1 MIDWA
6 RVSDLR
12 DEVGADDFG
21 EIIEIFLEEV
31 GETIAELRGGADP
44 SALEAPL
51 HFLKG
56 SALNLGFAEFSRMCQ
71 QGEAAAAAGR
81 GDTIDLSAI
90 IDGYEQSVAAFTT
103 GIAERFPE

>member
-31 GETIAELRGGADP
+31 EETIAELRVGIDP
-44 SALEAPL
+44 LALEAPL

-56 SALNLGFAEFSRMCQ
+56 SALNLGFTEFSRMCQ
-71 QGEAAAAAGR
+71 QGETAAAAGQ

-90 IDGYEQSVAAFTT
+90 IDGYEQSIAAFTA
-103 GIAERFPE
+103 GIAERFPG

>member
-21 EIIEIFLEEV
+21 EIIEIFLDEV

-44 SALEAPL
+44 ASLEAPL

-71 QGEAAAAAGR
+71 QGEAAAAAGQ
-81 GDTIDLSAI
+81 GNTIDLNAI
-90 IDGYEQSVAAFTT
+90 IDGYDRSVAAFTA
-103 GIAERFPE
+103 GVVERFSG